1 MDDAMIVLQ
10 PSFTLATPN
19 PTILA
24 KRLASGT
31 YRFEEDGLYKRC
43 CRCRS
48 YWPADTEFFN
58 KSAPRPD
65 GLHEECRACQAD
77 EARLRWQKQKEAIKC
92 EVTSQ

>member
-1 MDDAMIVLQ
+1 MDLQ
-10 PSFTLATPN
+10 PRYIPASPN
-19 PTILA
+19 PAIFA

-77 EARLRWQKQKEAIKC
+77 ESRLRWQKKKLTVSTEMMEA
-92 EVTSQ
+92 